1 MSYKQTAAEVLKY
14 VGGNENVSHF
24 EHCSTRL
31 RFSLNDNSKAN
42 VDQLKKIPGVM
53 AVKMNAQCQVVIGNE
68 VVEVYDEVKKLLVP
82 NEGATNANYQ
92 HKPKQKQKIG
102 SVILDFVVGIFQP
115 LVPAI
120 AGGGILK
127 SLLLLLSVMG
137 LMDPA
142 GQTYQILNMIGDA
155 PLYFLPLLVAVT
167 TANKLKVN
175 SLVALSAVG
184 ALVLPNMAAMI
195 GEGAQLFSF
204 NIENIAYTYQV
215 FPAILTIL
223 FYAQVEKLFTKISPK
238 PIRIFFVPMIS
249 LLITVPIALLVLGP
263 IGFTF
268 GQGLSA
274 VILAIFD
281 KVGWIA
287 VALLATVLPLMV
299 ATGMHK
305 AMVPYAVTTM
315 SELGKEILYL
325 PASLAHNL
333 AESGACFA
341 VAIRTKDKVLK
352 STAIS
357 AGISALFG
365 ITEPAL
371 YGVTIQNKKV
381 LSSVMIGSFVG
392 GTFIGIAGLQ
402 AFVLVGPGLASL
414 SMFISEELPNNIINA
429 IIGLVLSFGVAFVAA
444 FLLGKDKSVDKK
456 VVEDQRD
463 QVTKNFSK
471 LESEFKSPLVGQMV
485 NLSDVNDEVFSSKV
499 MGDGIAIIPSKGEL
513 YAPTDGK
520 IEMIFETNHAL
531 GLTTDQ
537 GAQILFHVGLNTVQ
551 LAGKYFEPQVK
562 VGDEVKTGDLL
573 LKFDL
578 EKIKEEF
585 DPVTIA
591 VVTSKENYTVK
602 IEDIKQVE
610 PKDTLMYISALGY

>member
-14 VGGNENVSHF
+14 VGGNENVSHL

-562 VGDEVKTGDLL
+562 VGDEVRTGDLL